1 MENFF
6 FELMDALLPAT
17 PSLVPIFWGTH
28 FLFLGFFLFLVA
40 LDVSRR
46 SPIPN
51 TNAKKADKLL
61 WRFCILH
68 STVSF
73 TWIARPFIDTPWIMA
88 ACMVLFLPITVGVM
102 PLPPFSSVTSD
113 FDFTLSV
120 WLIFG
125 SIFSLYL
132 TSLITMLVISAL
144 NDWSSIA
151 RGELFVPRLPQV
163 LKERW
168 LYYGSYGHWSVTLYL
183 IFNRIYFFES
193 VVFSTLHPDLFAESV
208 MSTAGAWYFT
218 HFIVENQVA
227 LFRSVGIL

>member
-17 PSLVPIFWGTH
+17 PSLTPIYWGAH

-40 LDVSRR
+40 LAVYKR

-51 TNAKKADKLL
+51 TDAKKADKLL
-61 WRFCILH
+61 WRFFILH
-68 STVSF
+68 TTVTF

-88 ACMVLFLPITVGVM
+88 ACMVLFFPITVKVM
-102 PLPPFSSVTSD
+102 PLPPFSVTPD
-113 FDFTLSV
+113 LDLTLSV

-125 SIFSLYL
+125 TFFSLYL

-144 NDWSSIA
+144 NVWSSVA
-151 RGELFVPRLPQV
+151 GGALFVPRLPQV

-168 LYYGSYGHWSVTLYL
+168 LYYASYGHLSVSLYL
-183 IFNRIYFFES
+183 ILNRIYFFES

-208 MSTAGAWYFT
+208 MSTASAWYFI
-218 HFIVENQVA
+218 HFLVENQVA
-227 LFRSVGIL
+227 LLRSVGIL